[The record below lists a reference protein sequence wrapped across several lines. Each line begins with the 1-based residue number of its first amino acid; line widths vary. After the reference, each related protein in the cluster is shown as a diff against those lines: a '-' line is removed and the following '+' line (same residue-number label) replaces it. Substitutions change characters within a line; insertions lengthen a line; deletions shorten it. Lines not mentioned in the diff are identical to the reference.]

1 MDVRIYLTIAA
12 FLFSMGIYGVLS
24 RRNAIGVLLSVEL
37 MANAVNINLV
47 AFSRYATAE
56 VGQVFALF
64 SIALTVAEVAVG
76 LALVVLLYR
85 SRRDILVDLKLPA
98 ADSDNQSLSPQT
110 LYDVKVTYWNVP
122 EREDRASSSEVLL
135 CRTANSTADGAKSN
149 IVEELIAVQGQAVEL
164 GGYYRPKAAKCESV
178 MRPSATFNAAL
189 AQWS

>member
-12 FLFSMGIYGVLS
+12 ILFSMGIYGVLS

-85 SRRDILVDLKLPA
+85 SRRDILVDLA
-98 ADSDNQSLSPQT
+98 
-110 LYDVKVTYWNVP
+110 
-122 EREDRASSSEVLL
+122 REPP
-135 CRTANSTADGAKSN
+135 G
-149 IVEELIAVQGQAVEL
+149 
-164 GGYYRPKAAKCESV
+164 
-178 MRPSATFNAAL
+178 
-189 AQWS
+189 

>member
-12 FLFSMGIYGVLS
+12 ILFSMGIYGVLS

-85 SRRDILVDLKLPA
+85 SRRDILVDLA
-98 ADSDNQSLSPQT
+98 
-110 LYDVKVTYWNVP
+110 
-122 EREDRASSSEVLL
+122 REL
-135 CRTANSTADGAKSN
+135 
-149 IVEELIAVQGQAVEL
+149 QG
-164 GGYYRPKAAKCESV
+164 
-178 MRPSATFNAAL
+178 
-189 AQWS
+189 